1 MTMNEIKKYLA
12 SFVFCV
18 TFLFSLAGI
27 IAGSI
32 TARDRVQKVLYG
44 TQYAVLSFSNGN
56 EERKDENTV
65 TVDFEKI
72 KKGLEEL
79 LERKGI
85 FRSFA
90 G

>member
-1 MTMNEIKKYLA
+1 MKEIKKYLA

-32 TARDRVQKVLYG
+32 TARDRARKVLYG
-44 TQYAVLSFSNGN
+44 TQYAVLSFSNGY

-65 TVDFEKI
+65 TVDFSKIEKRI
-72 KKGLEEL
+72 EEFL
-79 LERKGI
+79 KRKGI
-85 FRSFA
+85 FRFSS